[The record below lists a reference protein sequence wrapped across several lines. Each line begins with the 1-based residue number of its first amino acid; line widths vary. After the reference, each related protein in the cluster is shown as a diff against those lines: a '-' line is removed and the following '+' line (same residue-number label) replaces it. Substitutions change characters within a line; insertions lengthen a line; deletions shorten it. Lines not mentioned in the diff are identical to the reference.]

1 MVLGA
6 EAAGATFLDL
16 MNLGPPHYSVKSD
29 KLYIEQLSAEFK
41 LMTEVATRKLTEL
54 RIIQNERVNKNRVD
68 RTFKINDIVFVLD
81 RTYVEGNPRV
91 LRTTL
96 NPSPYVVI
104 RPLFKSSLVMRIA
117 DRFMSLYSNEDLK
130 LFQGNSPLFQALPP
144 EVLRSLLYK
153 FSDLMEHEFST
164 ITKHDPLRVPQ
175 SVELFVPDVPKEQE
189 KTDDDSIDLFW
200 NTPDEELGAEN
211 RKNDQQGPMPPV
223 NDDIPVGPSENKAKP
238 VPLEEQEF
246 QELPEDDDLD
256 EDIEELLQQN
266 GESRNTDANDNTPP
280 MNEGNI
286 SSNDDTSDNEDEP
299 GMRLRS
305 GKLKLEPSYKTVR
318 FRES

>member
-1 MVLGA
+1 
-6 EAAGATFLDL
+6 
-16 MNLGPPHYSVKSD
+16 
-29 KLYIEQLSAEFK
+29 
-41 LMTEVATRKLTEL
+41 
-54 RIIQNERVNKNRVD
+54 
-68 RTFKINDIVFVLD
+68 
-81 RTYVEGNPRV
+81 
-91 LRTTL
+91 
-96 NPSPYVVI
+96 
-104 RPLFKSSLVMRIA
+104 
-117 DRFMSLYSNEDLK
+117 
-130 LFQGNSPLFQALPP
+130 
-144 EVLRSLLYK
+144 
-153 FSDLMEHEFST
+153 
-164 ITKHDPLRVPQ
+164 
-175 SVELFVPDVPKEQE
+175 
-189 KTDDDSIDLFW
+189 
-200 NTPDEELGAEN
+200 
-211 RKNDQQGPMPPV
+211 MPPV